1 MNALS
6 VISGA
11 LRYEFLMQIRRRSM
25 WLVLVIVSVLGF
37 SVWIPLLSAHPVSR
51 PHVISTPQETAFDTM
66 MYLAQFAAWFLP
78 LGAGLVVADRL
89 ARDKKLHVDEILNT
103 SPGGLFARLLGK
115 YLGSTLAT
123 LVSVLL
129 IYLLGV
135 GYVLGK
141 FHDPQS
147 LLLALEAFAAIL
159 LPGIVFATGF
169 SVAFPVLLKVPLY
182 QILFIGYWFWAN
194 LMSPRFPIPSPVATM
209 LNATGPWAQEAF
221 FHFQW
226 VFLILHPTI
235 WQGVESIALLV
246 GLGFLAVCAAWLYLG
261 WEQAHR

>member
-6 VISGA
+6 VTASA
-11 LRYEFLMQIRRRSM
+11 LHYEFLMQIRRRSL
-25 WLVLVIVSVLGF
+25 WLVLVIISVLGF
-37 SVWIPLLSAHPVSR
+37 SFWVPLLSAHPVSR
-51 PHVISTPQETAFDTM
+51 PHVISTSQETALDTM

-78 LGAGLVVADRL
+78 LGAGLMVADRL
-89 ARDKKLHVDEILNT
+89 ARDKKLHVDEILDT
-103 SPGGLFARLLGK
+103 YPGSLGARLLGK

-123 LVSVLL
+123 LVPVLL
-129 IYLLGV
+129 IYLFGV
-135 GYVLGK
+135 GYVLAK
-141 FHDPQS
+141 FHEPQS

-159 LPGIVFATGF
+159 LPGIVFAAGF
-169 SVAFPVLLKVPLY
+169 SVALPALLKVPLY
-182 QILFIGYWFWAN
+182 QVLFIGYWFWAN

-246 GLGFLAVCAAWLYLG
+246 GLGFLAVFAAWLFLR
-261 WEQAHR
+261 WEQVHR